1 MQDNK
6 ILVDQDE
13 TITAEATDR
22 PTFKVLQINA
32 RSLKYKQCQI
42 NNFIGHYEPKLIS
55 ICEHWLNDAEI
66 EKFVLKNYKLI
77 SRYCRINQNGGG
89 VAIFAS
95 NNLEIKSNT
104 LNIKPI
110 ERVHHVHSN

>member
-42 NNFIGHYEPKLIS
+42 NNFIGHYEPKL
-55 ICEHWLNDAEI
+55 I